1 MSTRLKNL
9 LVPVLAVLFGFL
21 LGALILVATGKSPLA
36 MFAAML
42 QGVSGW
48 NLEQHSFN
56 SRHIG
61 EFIAQTLPIILTG
74 LSVGFA
80 FRTGLFNIGA
90 EGQLMA
96 GSVAATAVALLVPA
110 PPGIHVLLVLLA
122 AMAAGGLWGAV
133 PGWLKAR
140 FNVHEVVVAIMMNY
154 IALFLNNWAVVE
166 LFHSAD
172 HVRTASFPASAML
185 KDAHLSALTH
195 GSRLNWGFVPVLLA
209 LVLYWFVIER
219 TSFGF
224 SLRATGFNRSGAEY
238 AGMSVRRNVVSSMAI
253 SGVFAGLAGAVI
265 TVGIFSFGRAL
276 PAAEGYGFDGIAVA
290 LVGGS
295 AALGICLS
303 GLLFGMLKAAQLLM
317 QTQGIPKEIASI
329 IQGAIL
335 LFVAMKYAVDLLG
348 RRLGRDR
355 TQAPAP
361 PSAPAPTQVPEAV
374 R

>member
-1 MSTRLKNL
+1 MPERFKKL
-9 LVPVLAVLFGFL
+9 LVPVLAVLAGFL
-21 LGALILVATGKSPLA
+21 LGAVILLATGKSPLG
-36 MFAAML
+36 MFAAMV
-42 QGVSGW
+42 QGVSGC
-48 NLEQHSFN
+48 NLAEHTFN
-56 SRHIG
+56 PRYLG

-96 GSVAATAVALLVPA
+96 GSMAATAVALLVPA
-110 PPGIHVLLVLLA
+110 PPVVHVLLVLLA
-122 AMAAGGLWGAV
+122 AMAAGALWGAL

-140 FNVHEVVVAIMMNY
+140 FNVHEVVVSIMLNY
-154 IALFLNNWAVVE
+154 TALYLNNWAVVHP
-166 LFHSAD
+166 FNSPD
-172 HVRTASFPASAML
+172 RVRTATFPASALL

-209 LVLYWFVIER
+209 LLVYWFVIER

-224 SLRATGFNRSGAEY
+224 SLRATGFNPDGARY
-238 AGMSVRRNVVSSMAI
+238 AGMPVRRNIVTSMAL
-253 SGVFAGLAGAVI
+253 SGAFAGLAGAVI

-295 AALGICLS
+295 TALGIWFA

-335 LFVAMKYAVDLLG
+335 LFVAMKYAIDYLG
-348 RRLGRDR
+348 SRAGRAKTEDRL
-355 TQAPAP
+355 
-361 PSAPAPTQVPEAV
+361 
-374 R
+374 

>member
-253 SGVFAGLAGAVI
+253 AGVFAGLAGAVI